1 MENVCL
7 SKDSRSHP
15 APIKLPGSQG
25 LARGCRMTL
34 LQESIIYL
42 LAAIISVP
50 ISKRL
55 GFGSVLGYL
64 CAGIL
69 IGPFGFGF
77 VHHAE
82 HILHFAELGVVFLL
96 FIIGLELKPTRLW
109 VMRKMVFGLG
119 TAQVLVSA
127 SVIAA
132 LAWLYGLGA
141 EASVVIGLVLA
152 LSSTAFVLQML
163 AEKKQL
169 ATQYGRAAFSIL
181 LLQDLAVI
189 PLIAILPLLGAQAG
203 ADSGFDI
210 TEVGIMIGT
219 LALLIIGGRMAL
231 KPVLYTVAAAGIPE
245 LFTATALLVVIGSAL
260 LMEFAGMSMVL
271 GAFIAGM
278 LLADSEYRHQLEA
291 DIAPF
296 KGLLLGLFFIAVG
309 MSVNVNLLLEMP
321 GRIMLFVAGLMV
333 SKALV
338 LIILARLFGMCDR
351 RNALSL
357 AAVMSQGGE
366 FAFVLFALAARE
378 RLLPAGLIDELIL
391 AVAVSMLLTPFV
403 YLFNE
408 YLGSKLG
415 SSASPD
421 FDDIP
426 EEHHEVIIAGFGR
439 VGQIVGRLV
448 RSIGKPFTALEIDS
462 SQVDIV
468 RRYGNAVH
476 FGDAAR
482 SEVLR
487 AAGASRAKI
496 LVIATADMETS
507 LHIAETAKRQ
517 FPNLTIIARAHNRRH
532 AHMLMDVGVD
542 RIFRDTLLSSLAMG
556 ESVLSKLGFDESDVR
571 HVSDTF
577 RDADEKLLL
586 EQYAMHES
594 EDKLIQSAKDA
605 ARELESILER
615 DLERQG

>member
-1 MENVCL
+1 
-7 SKDSRSHP
+7 
-15 APIKLPGSQG
+15 
-25 LARGCRMTL
+25 
-34 LQESIIYL
+34 
-42 LAAIISVP
+42 
-50 ISKRL
+50 
-55 GFGSVLGYL
+55 
-64 CAGIL
+64 
-69 IGPFGFGF
+69 
-77 VHHAE
+77 
-82 HILHFAELGVVFLL
+82 
-96 FIIGLELKPTRLW
+96 
-109 VMRKMVFGLG
+109 MRKMVFGLG

-189 PLIAILPLLGAQAG
+189 PLIAILPLLGAKAG
-203 ADSGFDI
+203 VDSGFDI

-219 LALLIIGGRMAL
+219 LALLIIGGRLAL

-415 SSASPD
+415 GSASPD

-439 VGQIVGRLV
+439 VGQIVGRLL

-482 SEVLR
+482 PEVLR

-556 ESVLSKLGFDESDVR
+556 ESVLSKLGLDESDVR